1 MADGNYVHIRCMV
14 HTLHLVVTAALK
26 ECQGVTN
33 VILIARKIT
42 GFVHRSNKAVN
53 KLNLI
58 SRKSLAF
65 PRTLWC
71 MMCQPGGIP
80 PSTDYHECRDGGRC
94 NVTPSVQCRPLW
106 KYYNHLRRQHTLCVR
121 MWLLCLLLS
130 LVCRLLSW
138 GQHWITD
145 LRSYSDLL
153 VKNDAATASP
163 GSCGNEISHLPPN
176 KCLLWEDL

>member
-1 MADGNYVHIRCMV
+1 MKQWQDDVGVKFSVEYFVTENATNMVKAMADGNYVHIRCMV

-94 NVTPSVQCRPLW
+94 NVTPSVQCRPL
-106 KYYNHLRRQHTLCVR
+106 
-121 MWLLCLLLS
+121 
-130 LVCRLLSW
+130 
-138 GQHWITD
+138 
-145 LRSYSDLL
+145 
-153 VKNDAATASP
+153 
-163 GSCGNEISHLPPN
+163 
-176 KCLLWEDL
+176 